1 MLVFC
6 NSLPSLMGADATQR
20 TLASGERPRSK
31 RKGFVALARLM
42 SSVDCRRRACRK
54 DRAGLAGEVCEGG
67 VDLGPEERG
76 PWAWLLPRDASLD
89 GATLSST
96 VGERLLAIST
106 SPKGGISV
114 ELVTGLGNMGTFDPA
129 KPSRG
134 SASGQ
139 KGLVYMRR
147 GKRTTF
153 A

>member
-1 MLVFC
+1 
-6 NSLPSLMGADATQR
+6 
-20 TLASGERPRSK
+20 
-31 RKGFVALARLM
+31 M
-42 SSVDCRRRACRK
+42 SSLV
-54 DRAGLAGEVCEGG
+54 GLYRGATTPGDSYSPGNPTTG
-67 VDLGPEERG
+67 LGLVTPGLRHQPSES
-76 PWAWLLPRDASLD
+76 SLD